1 MIINNNFN
9 SKSTDPLN
17 DYSGIGKGS
26 YSLDKEFAREK
37 EGFIKENMD
46 NKVLQELRGENS
58 DNEDLKY
65 EDEWK
70 LFR

>member
-1 MIINNNFN
+1 MIIKNNFN

-17 DYSGIGKGS
+17 DYSCIGKGS
-26 YSLDKEFAREK
+26 HSLDKEFARAK

-58 DNEDLKY
+58 DNEDLQN